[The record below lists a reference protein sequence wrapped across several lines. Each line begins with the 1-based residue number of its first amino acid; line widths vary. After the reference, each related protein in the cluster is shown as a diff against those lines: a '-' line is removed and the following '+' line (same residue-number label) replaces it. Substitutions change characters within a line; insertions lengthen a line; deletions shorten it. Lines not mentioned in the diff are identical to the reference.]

1 MRVRYPDREGFV
13 ERDGVKVAYEVYG
26 DGAASVFL
34 VAASPI
40 THARSWKGLIPFLS
54 RHLTVV
60 TIDGPGTGR
69 SDRPHERD
77 RYRPDE
83 ITADLIAVLDVPDVQ
98 QTVVIAHCHAV
109 PWALQ
114 LAADVPDRVAGLVAI
129 SPGVGVVPGYEYAAE
144 AERRWQ
150 EHVVDATGWE
160 MRNRPFW
167 RSEGGYQAWVEF
179 FFDQQLP
186 EPHSTKQ
193 YEDMVSWALD
203 TEPEA
208 MIAERE
214 GRRAPSG
221 SEADELC
228 RRVECPSLVIHGS
241 DDRCQPLARGRRVAE
256 LTGGEFV
263 VLDGAGH
270 LPHGRDPVKVNR
282 LIKCFVDRIRR

>member
-1 MRVRYPDREGFV
+1 MRARQPDQEGFV

-40 THARSWKGLIPFLS
+40 THARSWKGLIPFLA

-83 ITADLIAVLDVPDVQ
+83 IAADLIGVLDAAGSE

-109 PWALQ
+109 PWALR
-114 LAADVPDRVAGLVAI
+114 LAADVPRPRRRARGDLAGHRRHA
-129 SPGVGVVPGYEYAAE
+129 GVRLHRRSRAAL
-144 AERRWQ
+144 AGGRRRRRRLG
-150 EHVVDATGWE
+150 DAQP
-160 MRNRPFW
+160 PFW
-167 RSEGGYQAWVEF
+167 RREGGYRAWVEF
-179 FFDQQLP
+179 FFDQLLP

-193 YEDMVSWALD
+193 LEDTVAWALD
-203 TEPEA
+203 TEAEA

-214 GRRAPSG
+214 GRRRHRPHRGRRAVRTG
-221 SEADELC
+221 S
-228 RRVECPSLVIHGS
+228 CPVLVIHGT

-256 LTGGEFV
+256 LTGGELV
-263 VLDGAGH
+263 VLDGSGPPAA
-270 LPHGRDPVKVNR
+270 RR
-282 LIKCFVDRIRR
+282 EIRCGSTS